1 MYENS
6 SLQSDKKQISE
17 FLGRNLSRLSS
28 ILSSSSS
35 SSSNGGG
42 GNVIMGVG
50 EASIPTSQKRWAKI
64 KRWWFLQQLSSYRMF
79 CFTDMTYTVKTKISH
94 IYDGMKNNGK
104 DALVWLRGPPRIEFK
119 LFVLTYKLLSNQAPR
134 YLGSLV
140 CVADLPGQR
149 ALCTANTSRL
159 LVPTV
164 RL

>member
-50 EASIPTSQKRWAKI
+50 EASIPTSQKR
-64 KRWWFLQQLSSYRMF
+64 
-79 CFTDMTYTVKTKISH
+79 
-94 IYDGMKNNGK
+94 
-104 DALVWLRGPPRIEFK
+104 
-119 LFVLTYKLLSNQAPR
+119 
-134 YLGSLV
+134 
-140 CVADLPGQR
+140 
-149 ALCTANTSRL
+149 
-159 LVPTV
+159 
-164 RL
+164 